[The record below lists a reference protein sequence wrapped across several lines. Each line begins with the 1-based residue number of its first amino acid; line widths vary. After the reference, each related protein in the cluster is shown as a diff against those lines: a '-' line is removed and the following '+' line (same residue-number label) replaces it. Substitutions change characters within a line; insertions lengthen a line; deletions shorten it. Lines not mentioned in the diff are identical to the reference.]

1 MGRVGLE
8 LTASCQDAYEARKL
22 AGLLH
27 GSGKAYV
34 ARILNVV
41 GGEVVMGASDASAH
55 SVMMLDAGQAESLA
69 AFLQSV
75 LDGEHSVGY
84 AEVAGARVRIAKS

>member
-8 LTASCQDAYEARKL
+8 LSADCQDAYEARKL
-22 AGLLH
+22 AGLVH

-34 ARILNVV
+34 VRILNVV

-55 SVMMLDAGQAESLA
+55 SVMMRDSGQAESLA
-69 AFLQSV
+69 GFLQSV
-75 LDGEHSVGY
+75 LDGEHRIGGAKVS
-84 AEVAGARVRIAKS
+84 GARVLISKS